1 MRITIVSHEHSDP
14 DLIRDI
20 RAVSE
25 GSGHACTLAIARDTV
40 ALQGQHADLWIVDW
54 PEHADAPPLPVR
66 TNLDSVTGLTPL
78 LAVIGRGRMNDAL
91 AAMTAGADD
100 YIVRPLRRGELGL
113 RTEALLQ
120 RAYPNHSAPDDP
132 VQFGPYRFYTHRC
145 QITRDSMPV
154 EVTQKEFELAILF
167 FQHLGRPLS
176 RAFIQEEVWSREAD
190 LPSRTMDTHVSRI
203 RNKLGLR
210 PENGFR
216 LVPVYS
222 YGYKLE
228 QLS

>member
-14 DLIRDI
+14 DLMRDM

-25 GSGHACTLAIARDTV
+25 GSGHTCTV
-40 ALQGQHADLWIVDW
+40 AITRDAAVLSGQYADLWIVDW
-54 PEHADAPPLPVR
+54 PEHAGMPPLPVR
-66 TNLDSVTGLTPL
+66 TNPDSATGLTPL
-78 LAVIGRGRMNDAL
+78 LAVIGRGQVDNAL
-91 AAMTAGADD
+91 AVLTAGADD

-113 RTEALLQ
+113 RTEALLR
-120 RAYPNHSAPDDP
+120 RAYPHHGASDEP
-132 VQFGPYRFYTHRC
+132 VQFGPYRFYTHRF
-145 QITRDSMPV
+145 QVTRDGIPV
-154 EVTQKEFELAILF
+154 QMTQKEFELAILF

-176 RAFIQEEVWSREAD
+176 RTFIQEAVWSRETA

-210 PENGFR
+210 PQNGFR
-216 LVPVYS
+216 LAPVYS
-222 YGYKLE
+222 YGYRLE

>member
-14 DLIRDI
+14 DLMRDI
-20 RAVSE
+20 RTASE
-25 GSGHACTLAIARDTV
+25 ASGHACTVTISHDAA

-54 PEHADAPPLPVR
+54 PEHAGVPPLPVR
-66 TNLDSVTGLTPL
+66 TNPDSATGLTPL
-78 LAVIGRGRMNDAL
+78 LVVVERGRVDNAL

-120 RAYPNHSAPDDP
+120 RAYPNHIAPDEP

-167 FQHLGRPLS
+167 FQHVGRPLS
-176 RAFIQEEVWSREAD
+176 RVFIQEAVWSRETD

-216 LVPVYS
+216 LAPVYS
-222 YGYKLE
+222 YGYRLE
-228 QLS
+228 QLP